1 MIDKCENLSLDVEL
15 HKQEKSRSAEVVQN
29 FMPMVVEK
37 EYQYCADAF
46 EAFQSTDK
54 AKEMAKAISTPD
66 RDSVKVGKG
75 R

>member
-15 HKQEKSRSAEVVQN
+15 HKQEKSRSVEVVQSI
-29 FMPMVVEK
+29 MPMVAEK
-37 EYQYCADAF
+37 EYQYGADAF

-54 AKEMAKAISTPD
+54 AKEMVDKMTEPKKDA
-66 RDSVKVGKG
+66 VKSSKS

>member
-1 MIDKCENLSLDVEL
+1 V
-15 HKQEKSRSAEVVQN
+15 A
-29 FMPMVVEK
+29 EK
-37 EYQYCADAF
+37 EYQYGADAF

>member
-15 HKQEKSRSAEVVQN
+15 HKQEKSRGVEVVQSI
-29 FMPMVVEK
+29 MPMVAEK
-37 EYQYCADAF
+37 EFQYGAEAF

-54 AKEMAKAISTPD
+54 AKEMAKAISTSD

>member
-15 HKQEKSRSAEVVQN
+15 HKQEKSRSVEVVQSI
-29 FMPMVVEK
+29 MPMVAEK
-37 EYQYCADAF
+37 EYQYGADAF

-54 AKEMAKAISTPD
+54 AKEMVKAISTPD
-66 RDSVKVGKG
+66 RDSITVGKH

>member
-1 MIDKCENLSLDVEL
+1 
-15 HKQEKSRSAEVVQN
+15 
-29 FMPMVVEK
+29 MPMVAEK
-37 EYQYCADAF
+37 EYQYGADAF

-66 RDSVKVGKG
+66 RDSIKVGKH